1 MRKVLVISALAVA
14 ALSALVSCAY
24 GFLFYTSPGRS
35 FLTSVIERELGE
47 ALNSEARIE
56 ALDGALPGTVIVRE
70 LSLTTDGTPWLEVE
84 RLDLRW
90 RPFALLQDRVEIYEA
105 ALDGATLT
113 ALPPEDDD
121 ETQEPLSIRLP
132 RDMPNVSIESISI
145 SDVTVALDGA
155 ARRLTGGGA
164 LAIGGGRIDADLSLN
179 SDDGLDALAIR
190 LDLAPEKD
198 RLLLNAR
205 LEAAPGGLVAELAGL
220 DALLSVNATSD
231 SPLADADITLAAA
244 LGDYGDLAATATANM
259 QNLTGADARL
269 TFTPGPALASREEFA
284 APVIA
289 SIRAEERRD
298 GGAFLIRS
306 LNGAPGEISGDI
318 VWRNRGRFVEEL
330 TATLSATPDQGYLA
344 ETGGATIAAYLE
356 APAALTA
363 RLVRDNNAYG
373 LEARLESG
381 ATRAALTQGR
391 TDLDRALSGRL
402 TLQLPALEDAP
413 APLSLGLDATGLM
426 DARADERISLRGLT
440 LETGDGSSAGG
451 DAVYSLTDETLAIE
465 GDIAAEPALIAA
477 LAPFVAADAALTG
490 AFSLQGALD
499 RLTLNAEIDAPALA
513 MNDGRTPPFTLNAA
527 LAGLPRLPTGDIIAT
542 ATGGAEGRFE
552 AQLRSG
558 ADGRIAAPKLDYRG
572 AGFALTGSGALD
584 PSAER
589 LDINLVYEGET
600 GAEPFPGVALAG
612 GFSAEGVL
620 SRDGALNNLAL
631 AAPRLAVNDA
641 ALGGLRL
648 TAEGPP
654 GATQVD
660 LALAEFTTD
669 GATLVQAL
677 SAEAAVNLK
686 SFFAVNLTAF
696 NAIVAE
702 NETRLTAPAT
712 FRFEDGV
719 AVDGL
724 RIAYGETGA
733 IALDGAVSRSR
744 WRAALALADVNIPE
758 ADGIVTLS
766 LDLDTDRNLP
776 ASGAFGLRSLL
787 LEGQE
792 ANLSGEIVW
801 TGETL
806 ILTNEREADELD
818 MRVSLPARLSRT
830 PDLQVSTSGPLD
842 GYARY
847 DGALETLAAYLP
859 PPLQTL
865 EGGFVL
871 DMTLGGDTSAP
882 LLQGRAQ
889 IRDGRYTEQQSGF
902 ALTGLNLQ
910 ANASYAEDGSVVAF
924 SGGAR
929 GAGQSGEDTIT
940 IAGDLKVGEDSLL
953 NLETV
958 MTGAVL
964 SARPVDRVR
973 ADGRVTIA
981 GPLDAVRA
989 EGEITIAELD
999 AEIITPENTGLVDI
1013 EVVRA
1018 DAMESAPQAENGAA
1032 RAPGFDY
1039 QIRVVADDRIFVRGR
1054 GLESEWAADVTA
1066 VNDGADPVITG
1077 TMSLRRGWLDFSG
1090 RRFDL
1095 TRGSITFDRLSA
1107 NNPLLDIRAE
1117 YETGDG
1123 VTAIIAV
1130 SGRGEAPVI
1139 SLQSSPELPSED
1151 VMALVLFGKPAQEL
1165 GPVETLQIA
1174 EALASLSGVGPFG
1187 GQGVTGRLRQAL
1199 RLDLFNIDPD
1209 LENGGGA
1216 LTVGKYVTDGVF
1228 ISATQDAQGRNG
1240 SVRVEY
1246 EVTDNISVETELA
1259 QDGDQTVSAN
1269 WKRDF

>member
-1 MRKVLVISALAVA
+1 MRKVLVISAIGVA
-14 ALSALVSCAY
+14 ALSALISCAY

-35 FLTSVIERELGE
+35 FITGVIERELGE

-56 ALDGALPGTVIVRE
+56 ALDGALPGRVIVRE
-70 LSLTTDGTPWLEVE
+70 LSLSANGTRWLAVE

-90 RPFALLQDRVEIYEA
+90 RPFALLHDRVEIYEA
-105 ALDGATLT
+105 SLDGARLT
-113 ALPPEDDD
+113 DLPPEGED

-132 RDMPNVSIESISI
+132 RDLPNVRIESVSI
-145 SDVTVALDGA
+145 SDVTVALDGMN
-155 ARRLTGGGA
+155 RRLSGGGA
-164 LAIGGGRIDADLSLN
+164 LEIGGGRIDADLSLN
-179 SDDGLDALAIR
+179 SDDGLDVLAIR

-198 RLLLNAR
+198 RLVLNAR
-205 LEAAPGGLVAELAGL
+205 ADAAPGGLIAALAGL
-220 DALLSVNATSD
+220 DAPFSVNATSD
-231 SPLADADITLAAA
+231 SPLADADIALAAA
-244 LGDYGDLAATATANM
+244 LGEYGDLAATVTANM

-269 TFTPGPALASREEFA
+269 AFTPGPALAPNEAFA
-284 APVIA
+284 APVVA
-289 SIRAEERRD
+289 DIRAEERRN

-306 LNGAPGEISGDI
+306 LDGAPGEISGDL

-344 ETGGATIAAYLE
+344 ETGGATLAAYLAE
-356 APAALTA
+356 PTALTA
-363 RLVRDNNAYG
+363 RLVRNNDAYG
-373 LEARLESG
+373 IEARMESG
-381 ATRAALTQGR
+381 ATRAVLTEGR
-391 TDLDRALSGRL
+391 TDLSRVLSGRL
-402 TLQLPALEDAP
+402 ALQLPALDDAP
-413 APLSLGLDATGLM
+413 APLSLGLDATGLI

-451 DAVYSLTDETLAIE
+451 DAVYSLTDETIAIE

-477 LAPFVAADAALTG
+477 LAPFVAADAVLTG
-490 AFSLQGALD
+490 VFSLRGAPD
-499 RLTLNAEIDAPALA
+499 RLTLNADIEAPALTV
-513 MNDGRTPPFTLNAA
+513 NDGKTPPFTLNAA
-527 LAGLPRLPTGDIIAT
+527 LAGLPRLPTGDIVAT
-542 ATGGAEGRFE
+542 AKGAAEGRFE
-552 AQLRSG
+552 AQLRST

-572 AGFALTGSGALD
+572 EGFALTGSGALD
-584 PSAER
+584 PAAER
-589 LDINLVYEGET
+589 LDLNLVYEGET
-600 GAEPFPGVALAG
+600 GAAPLPGLALAG

-620 SRDGALNNLAL
+620 SRDGALNNLTL
-631 AAPRLAVNDA
+631 SAPRLIVNDA
-641 ALGGLRL
+641 ALRNLTL

-660 LALAEFTTD
+660 LALAEFASD

-677 SAEAAVNLK
+677 TAEAAVNLK
-686 SFFAVNLTAF
+686 SALAVNLTAF
-696 NAIVAE
+696 NAVVAE
-702 NETRLTAPAT
+702 NETRLTAPAA

-719 AVDGL
+719 SVDGL

-733 IALDGAVSRSR
+733 IALDGAVSSSR
-744 WRAALALADVNIPE
+744 WRAALSLADVNIPE
-758 ADGIVTLS
+758 ADGVVTLS

-792 ANLSGEIVW
+792 ANLSGKIVW
-801 TGETL
+801 TGENL
-806 ILTNEREADELD
+806 ILTNERKADELD

-830 PDLQVSTSGPLD
+830 PELQVSTSGPLD

-871 DMTLGGDTSAP
+871 DMTLGGDTAAP

-889 IRDGRYTEQQSGF
+889 IRDGQYTEQQSGF

-910 ANASYAEDGSVVAF
+910 ADASYAEDGSVVAF

-953 NLETV
+953 NLEAV

-964 SARPVDRVR
+964 SARPVDQVR
-973 ADGRVTIA
+973 ADGRITVA

-989 EGEITIAELD
+989 EGEITIEELD

-1018 DAMESAPQAENGAA
+1018 DAIEDAPRPEGGAA
-1032 RAPGFDY
+1032 RAPGLDY
-1039 QIRVVADDRIFVRGR
+1039 RVRVVADDRIFVRGR

-1066 VNDGADPVITG
+1066 FNDGPNPVITG

-1090 RRFDL
+1090 RRFNL
-1095 TRGSITFDRLSA
+1095 TRGIITFDRLSA

-1130 SGRGEAPVI
+1130 SGRGDAPEI
-1139 SLQSSPELPSED
+1139 SLQSTPNLPSED

-1199 RLDLFNIDPD
+1199 GLDLLNIDPD

-1216 LTVGKYVTDGVF
+1216 LTVGKYVADGVF